1 MHHSPKDSCDRG
13 RDPFDHYLGS
23 ASTRYFGEGFRHV
36 EHRIT
41 HLDVDANRG
50 AIHAVATVRYS
61 RDWSSK
67 GGRSQAA
74 HLSSVDA
81 IVLAAALVEEFLRL
95 AWGLSEKELGAAWV
109 SAIDVRA
116 GSTPLT
122 TLDGFPVAA
131 TVESVVQCGDE
142 SVSRFRAGVG
152 PLSVVMSVQHPH
164 VHRSVPPQDW
174 PSAVLDP
181 AHRIYGDLHKVAR
194 IQTSAV
200 RVEDGLCTATIE
212 RTTVGDAP
220 VVGME
225 STYGS
230 SAHVIGMV
238 VLVAQMAQVL
248 LYSMDGLSREE
259 SETLWMR
266 RISITVRGPVR
277 QAVAP
282 LDVRVRAQRAKIVD
296 MRSAGRWRISDFALE
311 ELCGVSGIA
320 SVAHRIGS
328 PTLVPEAVLG

>member
-1 MHHSPKDSCDRG
+1 MGCTLPIPTRKHMHHSPKDSCDRRG
-13 RDPFDHYLGS
+13 DPFDHYLGS
-23 ASTRYFGEGFRHV
+23 AATRYFGEGFRHV

-50 AIHAVATVRYS
+50 AIHAVAT
-61 RDWSSK
+61 
-67 GGRSQAA
+67 
-74 HLSSVDA
+74 
-81 IVLAAALVEEFLRL
+81 
-95 AWGLSEKELGAAWV
+95 
-109 SAIDVRA
+109 
-116 GSTPLT
+116 
-122 TLDGFPVAA
+122 A

-164 VHRSVPPQDW
+164 VHRPVPPQDW
-174 PSAVLDP
+174 PSAVFDP

-194 IQTSAV
+194 IRTSAV

-225 STYGS
+225 SAYGS

-248 LYSMDGLSREE
+248 LSSMDGLSREE
-259 SETLWMR
+259 FETLWMR